1 MPPTARH
8 ARRHPA
14 APPGVHTVA
23 AWSTCGCSMMYLRLQ
38 PGDAGSP
45 CSSGSGAL
53 ALRSRHAYMAPA
65 MLTMAMPTL
74 RAAYCVRTTA
84 MLTMA
89 MPTLRAAYCVR
100 TTAMLTMAMPT
111 LRAAHCLRTTALR
124 LCLLCLRLQQRTLT
138 LAQYDHVER
147 SEGAH
152 RPLGIA
158 AQLQT
163 PDGQLGRKP
172 RGASHR
178 HAHGATAHGDHAAE
192 GDQLP
197 AW

>member
-1 MPPTARH
+1 
-8 ARRHPA
+8 
-14 APPGVHTVA
+14 
-23 AWSTCGCSMMYLRLQ
+23 
-38 PGDAGSP
+38 
-45 CSSGSGAL
+45 
-53 ALRSRHAYMAPA
+53 

-89 MPTLRAAYCVR
+89 MPTLRAAYCLR

-111 LRAAHCLRTTALR
+111 LRAAYCLRTTALR

-178 HAHGATAHGDHAAE
+178 HAHGATADGDHAAE

>member
-1 MPPTARH
+1 LGPGPPRGSPAASLAAALPPTARH

-74 RAAYCVRTTA
+74 RAAYCLRTTA

-89 MPTLRAAYCVR
+89 MPTLRAAY
-100 TTAMLTMAMPT
+100 
-111 LRAAHCLRTTALR
+111 CLRTTALR

-138 LAQYDHVER
+138 LAQYHHVER

-178 HAHGATAHGDHAAE
+178 HAHGATADGDHAAE

>member
-1 MPPTARH
+1 LGPGPPRGSPAASLAAALPPTARH

-53 ALRSRHAYMAPA
+53 ALRSRHAYMAP
-65 MLTMAMPTL
+65 
-74 RAAYCVRTTA
+74 A

>member
-1 MPPTARH
+1 LGPGPPRGSPAASLAAALPPTARH

-65 MLTMAMPTL
+65 MP
-74 RAAYCVRTTA
+74 
-84 MLTMA
+84 
-89 MPTLRAAYCVR
+89 
-100 TTAMLTMAMPT
+100 TMAMPT

-124 LCLLCLRLQQRTLT
+124 LCLLCLRLQQRTLA
-138 LAQYDHVER
+138 LAQYHHVER

>member
-1 MPPTARH
+1 MGPGPPRGSPAASLAAALPPTARH
-8 ARRHPA
+8 TRRHPA

-65 MLTMAMPTL
+65 MP
-74 RAAYCVRTTA
+74 
-84 MLTMA
+84 TMA

-158 AQLQT
+158 AKLQT